1 MKAKLVISLLA
12 ASCTALAGN
21 AIAAQKLIPS
31 KSVAVSNALIADE
44 TPTRWFVQLASA
56 PTSEGTDESRVN
68 TEQAN
73 FRSAAAQAGLQY
85 RERYAFKS
93 LFNGLSVQVKRGD
106 VAKLSRLPGVAQV
119 WPIIHVKTSATAV
132 SNPDLGTALAQS
144 GADIAQ
150 SKLGLTGAGIKVA
163 VMDTGID
170 YHHPDLGGCFG
181 KHCRV
186 ITGYDFVGDD
196 FNADDDTSVPVPDN
210 DPDDCNGHGTHVAG
224 IIGAKTNNSTGARG
238 VAPGVKFGAYR
249 VFGCD
254 GSTTSDVMMDAME
267 RALKDR
273 MDVLNM
279 SIGAAYQWPQYPT
292 AVAADRLVRRGM
304 VVVASIGNEGATG
317 LYSVGAPGVGSK
329 VIGVASFDNTNQSL
343 MYFTVSPDG
352 AKAGYT
358 VAAGSPNAPTSGTQ
372 PIARTGT
379 VASGADACD
388 PATIPAGSIAGKVAL
403 IRRGGCGFVV
413 KAENAQDAG
422 AIGVV
427 LYNNAPG
434 RINPTVEGGD
444 PITIPVVAITAE
456 EGALI
461 DSRLATGPVS
471 ITWTNLWFPFVNTL
485 TPSLLSDFTSYGL
498 APDLSMKPD
507 LGAPGGYIRST
518 YPLEKGGYANISG
531 TSMASPHVA
540 GAAALLLQS
549 NPFLTPELIQTKLLN
564 SADPKPWSLA
574 PDIGFLDL
582 VHRQGAG
589 MVDIDDAILATT
601 LVEPAQIALGES
613 ASGVQKRR
621 ITIQNFWLL
630 PKTYNLSFENAIS
643 TEGTITPDF
652 WDSDATVTFSKS
664 SVRVR
669 GFGDRES
676 VDVTI
681 TPATYPAIGQYGG
694 YIVLTPTD
702 GGKVYRIPYAG
713 YVGDYQEIQVLT
725 DLGADLPWLAFLDA
739 DGFFN
744 PLFDGGTFSLVDED
758 IPHIVAHFEHQS
770 RKVLMDVYDATTDK
784 KVGSFVKEEYFGRN
798 ATPGGIFDFE
808 WDGTVLKGN
817 HEFAVPDGTYVIKA
831 DLLKALGDPGNPAH
845 HETWTSPVITIDR
858 P

>member
-1 MKAKLVISLLA
+1 MKVQLVTSLLA
-12 ASCTALAGN
+12 AACTVFTGH
-21 AIAAQKLIPS
+21 AIAAQKLVPN
-31 KSVAVSNALIADE
+31 KPVVVSNTLITDE
-44 TPTRWFVQLASA
+44 TPTLWFVQLESA
-56 PTSEGTDESRVN
+56 PTSEGTDESRVSG
-68 TEQAN
+68 EQAN
-73 FRSAAAQAGLQY
+73 FRSAAAQAGLKY
-85 RERYAFKS
+85 RERYAYKS
-93 LFNGLSVQVKRGD
+93 LFNGLSVQVGRSD
-106 VAKLSRLPGVAQV
+106 VAKLSRIPGVQQV
-119 WPIIHVKTSATAV
+119 WPVIHVKTAATTV
-132 SNPDLGTALAQS
+132 SDPDLGTALAQS

-150 SKLGLTGAGIKVA
+150 SKLGLTGSGIRVA

-186 ITGYDFVGDD
+186 VAGWDFVGDD
-196 FNADDDTSVPVPDN
+196 FNADEDATSTPKPDK

-224 IIGAKTNNSTGARG
+224 IIGAKTNKSTGARG

-254 GSTTSDVMMDAME
+254 GSTTADVMMDAME
-267 RALKDR
+267 MALRDR

-279 SIGAAYQWPQYPT
+279 SIGAAFQWPQYPT

-343 MYFTVSPDG
+343 VYFTVSPDG
-352 AKAGYT
+352 AKSGYT

-379 VASGADACD
+379 ATTTNDACAALA
-388 PATIPAGSIAGKVAL
+388 PGSLTGKVAL
-403 IRRGGCGFVV
+403 IRRGTCSFVI
-413 KAENAQDAG
+413 KSQNAQAAG
-422 AIGVV
+422 ATAVV
-427 LYNNAPG
+427 LYNNAAG
-434 RINPTVEGGD
+434 RINPTVEGGG
-444 PITIPVVAITAE
+444 ITIPVVSITAAD
-456 EGALI
+456 GALI
-461 DSRLATGPVS
+461 DSRLATGEVS
-471 ITWTNLWFPFVNTL
+471 ITWTNLWFPFVNEL
-485 TPSLLSDFTSYGL
+485 TPTLLSDFTSYGL

-540 GAAALLLQS
+540 GAAALMLQA

-564 SADPKPWSLA
+564 SADPQPWSLA

-613 ASGVQKRR
+613 TTGAQKRR
-621 ITIQNFWLL
+621 ITIQNFWLT
-630 PKTYNLSFENAIS
+630 PKTYTLSFENAIS
-643 TEGTITPDF
+643 TEGTLAIVDF
-652 WDSDATVTFSKS
+652 WDSDADVTFSKDT
-664 SVRVR
+664 VRVR
-669 GFGDRES
+669 GFGGKES

-681 TPATYPAIGQYGG
+681 TPATYPATGQYGG
-694 YIVLTPTD
+694 YIVFTPTD
-702 GGKVYRIPYAG
+702 GGKVYRVPYAG
-713 YVGDYQEIQVLT
+713 FVGDYQGIQVLT
-725 DLGADLPWLAFLDA
+725 DLGADLPWLAFLDEE
-739 DGFFN
+739 GFFN
-744 PLFDGGTFSLVDED
+744 PLFDGGTFSLEDGD
-758 IPHIVAHFEHQS
+758 IPYIVAHFEHQS
-770 RKVLMDVYDATTDK
+770 RKVLMDVFDATTDK

-798 ATPGGIFDFE
+798 TTPGGVFGFE

-817 HEFAVPDGTYVIKA
+817 REVAVKDGTYVIKV
-831 DLLKALGDPGNPAH
+831 DLLKALGDPNSADH
-845 HETWTSPVITIDR
+845 HETWTSPVITIER